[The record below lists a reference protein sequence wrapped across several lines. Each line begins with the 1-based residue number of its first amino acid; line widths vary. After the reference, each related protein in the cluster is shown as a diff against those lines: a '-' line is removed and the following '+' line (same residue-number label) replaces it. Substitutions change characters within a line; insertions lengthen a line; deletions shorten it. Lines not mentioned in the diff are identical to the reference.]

1 MTKITAIAT
10 FCMALL
16 AAPTAQAQGSYPD
29 RPVKMIIP
37 FAAGGPTDMV
47 SRLLAQKLS
56 EKFGQQFYIENMA
69 GAGGNLGMGAVARS
83 PADGYTILVASSS
96 YQVNVSLYAKP
107 PYADKDFAPVTMA
120 GASPNGLFVHPSI
133 PAKTVQELVEFL
145 RANPGKYTFASPGIG
160 TTPHLSSELF
170 KLTFNLDFTLVPFQ
184 GGGPSIQSVVAGHTP
199 ICIQTIPPA
208 TPLVHAGK
216 VRALAIAAKKRSP
229 ALPDVPTFD
238 EVGIKDQE
246 AETMQGVFVPA
257 ATPKPVVELLQR
269 EIARIVALPDV
280 KEKME
285 ATGLEIGGMSSA
297 DFDAYIKADI
307 AKWKRVITEAKIPLI
322 GG

>member
-1 MTKITAIAT
+1 M
-10 FCMALL
+10 
-16 AAPTAQAQGSYPD
+16 
-29 RPVKMIIP
+29 
-37 FAAGGPTDMV
+37 
-47 SRLLAQKLS
+47 
-56 EKFGQQFYIENMA
+56 
-69 GAGGNLGMGAVARS
+69 
-83 PADGYTILVASSS
+83 
-96 YQVNVSLYAKP
+96 
-107 PYADKDFAPVTMA
+107 
-120 GASPNGLFVHPSI
+120 
-133 PAKTVQELVEFL
+133 
-145 RANPGKYTFASPGIG
+145 
-160 TTPHLSSELF
+160 
-170 KLTFNLDFTLVPFQ
+170 
-184 GGGPSIQSVVAGHTP
+184 VAGHTP
-199 ICIQTIPPA
+199 ICIQAIPPA

-216 VRALAIAAKKRSP
+216 LRALAIAAKKRSP

-257 ATPKPVVELLQR
+257 ATPKPIVELLQR

-280 KEKME
+280 KQKME